1 MIIPAV
7 VIMAAA
13 PVMVQAAGYQI
24 PANATCVEGKAL
36 TLTGSFTFNNLD
48 FVEIH
53 YTTDSNRTNPRSI
66 QVTIGETTY
75 SLDAELIGGEYV
87 AKFPVKAT
95 NLTVPKITVGIT
107 GTGTITVT
115 SASATTDVYQGLV
128 TKYNTLNSNLTT
140 LKAYPTTM
148 KVNLVYPTTDIEA
161 LETDLTALKTWLDG
175 EKEKGENLNVVND
188 YHTKAAA
195 LDFTNRESNIKT
207 AVEAKAKAID
217 DANKEVADAIS
228 EAETDLNKTNT
239 YLRNTYSLYTND
251 LARALQDIQKQRTA
265 LTKIKSDNAASLA
278 AQTSDTDEETLLADV
293 KKVETALDKVSDD
306 IAAAKDEKDNKY
318 DALVAQVDA
327 KHTQVADCPPGFA
340 TLGATDFSTELQTIN
355 EQITAAQYKDAILAL
370 NIDTDLKAYNDKVD
384 LFNAAVS
391 QAKDIEKAYSAAVTT
406 IAEVPSQIEEAKKYI
421 NGRNA
426 TGFYNDAVTDGLYY
440 NKPLSLKGKGSEL
453 STYEQSWNTTNGTL
467 IRELNT
473 KLSEEQVLSYDV
485 LGKADYASTVI
496 AKKNSID
503 TQKTRDL
510 AAVAAVKKNADDLMT
525 AFSSTFNQVNEV
537 AQSWTLAFI
546 EAKDLLMYNET
557 GYTGYR
563 NETKSYK
570 VQLEEQKAAIKALAD
585 KIAAAA
591 NPTTKSIAQM
601 LADVRALTNMNGDSE
616 WTTISKAVSA
626 LNVTK
631 ELREKAYKSDLL
643 AAAKSAAEDA
653 WKTYVSERTLDAF
666 VAPTKVHASVLTDLQ
681 NQYQALVARYT
692 EYEGY
697 KNATVDADDYVN
709 QLANFKKVSEGEAAF
724 VNDVNA
730 YIAAL
735 DKAQKAFAQNT
746 TIYDAAVAKVNSA
759 KTALGRTADYERHGK
774 FPSYTYGEF
783 YDTDAKSV
791 KCMTAKAYKNGRV
804 ATLST
809 NLDNLLYSIEDAKT
823 ACTLYDD
830 WGHDAVKGTLQ
841 TQLEA
846 LNSLI
851 NKIDPDIRKAI
862 ALQGTADALEVNSL
876 KSGKQTEVVNAC
888 SSDFDARDTEID
900 KIKDDLN
907 AQIKSPATDKWVVDY
922 EATFNTAKTK
932 FDTNKAAL
940 KTKLEG
946 YQKQFND
953 RNSLSSL
960 VTAAQKKINAAWISP
975 DLDAIEFYN
984 EQLFTIEGELDGLAT
999 FMGNAWVAGTD
1010 YTAKLDAVKA
1020 DLEKYV
1026 GATTVEGS
1034 IDAIVAASKANLAAK
1049 GVLEEKAA
1057 KLTQQLKHTIEL
1069 LKANKIE
1076 VTVDG
1081 VTTVKERT
1089 IETDA
1094 EKAKQKVALEN
1105 LEAFFNEKGEI
1116 SDANVDFSGKSVDT
1130 EIADR
1135 YALGQAATNQAKVEN
1150 GILAFYTA
1158 INNVMVNLDNDYI
1171 GIVNGANEAVKTAFS
1186 TAYAANAKA
1195 HDDAIAELQEY
1206 QNLPEDNLG
1215 FRNQVMKSL
1224 TEAVTAITEQQQLA
1238 EALNT
1243 TFNGPDATLVDSDGY
1258 YDKNQTAKKKIEGY
1272 TAEIGTI
1279 LSAFTYNVDKLA
1291 VDAFKSAL
1299 DAANDAYNAAKAVLS
1314 GAEWTVSTTE
1324 FADVKKCIDDAKAAF
1339 DKAPTAL
1346 NYADQVNALNDN
1358 KTGYAALIAVD
1369 KGKYVD
1375 AQVAAYKQ
1383 NGQDKIN
1390 VAKNKIEGYTH
1401 LTDAHKDTINQGF
1414 ISLKNNYDAFIVAS
1428 GITDLWTQMTLVK
1441 SNSEGLFYFRN
1452 NNLGITT
1459 NYDMQAYC
1467 NKIAEKALA
1476 WDTEDWNTTVCNGL
1490 MTELAKVTAIY
1501 RTLNGKGYAVLTDA
1515 ATDYDGWDAAAG
1527 EGQKRSELLDQLNDI
1542 NIWVTDINSQ
1552 LNATHDRTWLAEAE
1566 GKNGTLRTEI
1576 ANKLASLTG
1585 TNDIVAVFDAAN
1597 STYTTWK
1604 NNKVLKA
1611 YKASADVQA
1620 AVALAESWIPQ
1631 NYHVS
1636 ETIDYNAIVAKVQ
1649 AVKDA
1654 IEAAQSAEEV
1664 DYLAFGKGTGTGDNI
1679 PALLVEIDKHND
1691 ANTLVADMGKAAKTA
1706 IVVFENTLAAEKT
1719 KQTGYEEAAKSNFS
1733 TVETKLAEVNNAYT
1747 AALGN
1752 GTLVF
1757 ADVQKAM
1764 TDAVA
1769 VLTSDLNTLAAKAA
1783 NDNTIA
1789 VKTKNNEAGWTKV
1802 QGEYDEFKAYYEKE
1816 VLVELNGYVDEVKN
1830 TYLPDIEDI
1839 FSYVTEECN
1848 MKYYRYEAFK
1858 KAADKL
1864 NASGLN
1870 ANESIKST
1878 IDWAKTWIVDGLS
1891 KAKDAQYDYDVAQ
1904 AQSRL
1909 TALKDELAAEWK
1921 TANNTL
1927 TSYNTTVQD
1936 SFKDEKQAVVDEMA
1950 EVVVHIKDGD
1960 YALANESALT
1970 AQIAALYGKIDALL
1984 ALAAKNNKGAAG
1996 TGDVDGDGIV
2006 DLDDYDRLLNF
2017 ILGTKFSED
2026 EELQAKAEKAADVNN
2041 DDRVN
2046 VADLQGV
2053 LNIYHY
2059 GAWNRTKPLEQNNS
2073 RRRVAAYLNA
2083 AADNMEAEI
2092 SGAQGVAEIALNLDN
2107 GQAYTSFQF
2116 DVKLPE
2122 GMQFDLVS
2130 LTERAEGLDVQ
2141 TGLLEDGTIR
2151 VVATATDATIAAG
2164 TGAVA
2169 RLSIAT
2175 EGITDGEI
2183 VIDNI
2188 VFADNFANAKTFNG
2202 FALTAGT
2209 VTGIAGNASLTQRVV
2224 RSIYNAGGQLMDKVQ
2239 QGINILV
2246 GEDGAAKKVIKK

>member
-13 PVMVQAAGYQI
+13 PVMVQAANFDI
-24 PANATCVEGKAL
+24 PANATCVADMSLELKYDG
-36 TLTGSFTFNNLD
+36 TLTFNNLD

-53 YTTDSNRTNPRSI
+53 YTTDSNRLSPELI
-66 QVTIGETTY
+66 DVKIGDTTY
-75 SLDAELIGGEYV
+75 SVEAEVDGDWV
-87 AKFPVKAT
+87 AKIPVKAT
-95 NLTVPKITVGIT
+95 NLAVNSIFVSIKGA
-107 GTGTITVT
+107 GTITVK
-115 SASATTDVYQGLV
+115 SATATTGVYQGLV
-128 TKYNTLNSNLTT
+128 TKYDALNKQLTDLQAYPAT
-140 LKAYPTTM
+140 KKVQKIYPTTEID
-148 KVNLVYPTTDIEA
+148 KLEQGLTD
-161 LETDLTALKTWLDG
+161 LKTWLDG
-175 EKEKGENLNVVND
+175 EYTTGTNLEVASQYETKE
-188 YHTKAAA
+188 AA
-195 LDFTNRESNIKT
+195 LEVAKTVTSIK
-207 AVEAKAKAID
+207 ADIDDKAKAIA
-217 DANKEVADAIS
+217 DANAEVAAAIEDATS
-228 EAETDLNKTNT
+228 EMTTLSSN
-239 YLRNTYSLYTND
+239 LRTVYKDYTND
-251 LARALQDIQKQRTA
+251 LTRALQAIQEQRTELA
-265 LTKIKSDNAASLA
+265 NITTANGESLA
-278 AQTSDTDEETLLADV
+278 AQTSDTDKDALLKRVEAVKTALAKIATDIADAKTEKDNAYNRLTTQLQNGVTAQATDCPADFAFRTTSFEADV
-293 KKVETALDKVSDD
+293 KAIESEIEAVKNTDD
-306 IAAAKDEKDNKY
+306 ILTLDIKAKL
-318 DALVAQVDA
+318 DAVNV
-327 KHTQVADCPPGFA
+327 K
-340 TLGATDFSTELQTIN
+340 
-355 EQITAAQYKDAILAL
+355 
-370 NIDTDLKAYNDKVD
+370 IDT
-384 LFNAAVS
+384 FNAAVA
-391 QAKDIEKAYSAAVTT
+391 QAKAIKEAYNSAVKT
-406 IAEVPSQIEEAKKYI
+406 INSVPSQIASAKNYI
-421 NGRNA
+421 NSRKTTCSYTDA
-426 TGFYNDAVTDGLYY
+426 TNGLSYSKTL
-440 NKPLSLKGKGSEL
+440 NLNGKGAEL
-453 STYEQSWNTTNGTL
+453 ASYENSWKSNGTL
-467 IRELNT
+467 ITDLNSKWT
-473 KLSEEQVLSYDV
+473 
-485 LGKADYASTVI
+485 A
-496 AKKNSID
+496 AKKLTYTELGATGYTSPVVTAATSIEN
-503 TQKTRDL
+503 QKTTDL
-510 AAVAAVKKNADDLMT
+510 AAVSALQTAAQDLIDAYNAVFVEIKT
-525 AFSSTFNQVNEV
+525 V
-537 AQSWTLAFI
+537 ATSWTSAVNA
-546 EAKDLLMYNET
+546 AKGLMMYDKT
-557 GYTGYR
+557 GYTGFT
-563 NETKSYK
+563 ETTSYK
-570 VQLEEQKAAIKALAD
+570 AQLTDQKTAINNLVIKA
-585 KIAAAA
+585 AAAA
-591 NPTTKSIAQM
+591 NTTNTITQM
-601 LADVRALTNMNGDSE
+601 LADVKALTNINGDSE
-616 WTTISKAVSA
+616 WTTIAKAINA
-626 LNVTK
+626 LTDTQDAREAAFK
-631 ELREKAYKSDLL
+631 TDELK
-643 AAAKSAAEDA
+643 AAKKAAEDA
-653 WKTYVSERTLDAF
+653 WKFYTQARTNAAF
-666 VAPTKVHASVLTDLQ
+666 VAPTDVDASVLTNLEA
-681 NQYQALVARYT
+681 QYKALVDQYE
-692 EYEGY
+692 EYESY
-697 KNATVDADDYVN
+697 KNEDANVANYST
-709 QLANFKKVSEGEAAF
+709 QLANFKKVSDGKAAF
-724 VNDVNA
+724 VNAVSA

-735 DKAQKAFAQNT
+735 DKAQQAFAQNNA
-746 TIYDAAVAKVNSA
+746 IYNAADAAVQSA
-759 KTALGRTADYERHGK
+759 KTALDKTADNTQRKKLWESDGK
-774 FPSYTYGEF
+774 FYG
-783 YDTDAKSV
+783 TGKGSV
-791 KCMTAKAYKNGRV
+791 PYETAEKYKKGRV
-804 ATLST
+804 VTLSAALT
-809 NLDNLLYSIEDAKT
+809 NLENKIKAANT

-830 WGHDAVKGTLQ
+830 WGHDNVKGTLQ
-841 TQLEA
+841 NQLDA
-846 LNSLI
+846 LNTLI
-851 NKIDPDIRKAI
+851 AKVDTDIWKAI
-862 ALQGTADALEVNSL
+862 ELQETANALEVESL
-876 KSGKQTEVVNAC
+876 KTGKETEVKNAC
-888 SSDFDARDTEID
+888 ASDFNTLEGTITT
-900 KIKDDLN
+900 IKNDLQD
-907 AQIKSPATDKWVVDY
+907 QIAYSAIDKWVTDY
-922 EATFNTAKTK
+922 KSTFDAAVTSFGTSKT
-932 FDTNKAAL
+932 NL
-940 KTKLEG
+940 QNKLEG
-946 YQKQFND
+946 YQTQFND
-953 RNSLSSL
+953 RKTLSTL
-960 VTAAQKKINAAWISP
+960 VAAAKTKIDAAWISS
-975 DLDAIEFYN
+975 DYDAIEYYN
-984 EQLFTIEGELDGLAT
+984 EQLFTIEGKINELST
-999 FMGNAWVAGTD
+999 FVGTDWAAGTN
-1010 YTAKLDAVKA
+1010 YTEKLNTVKS

-1049 GVLEEKAA
+1049 TTLEDKA
-1057 KLTQQLKHTIEL
+1057 KELTEQLKHTIEL
-1069 LKANKIE
+1069 LDQDKIE
-1076 VTVDG
+1076 VTENG
-1081 VTTVKERT
+1081 VTTMKDYT
-1089 IETDA
+1089 FETDT
-1094 EKAKQKVALEN
+1094 EKAKKKAALDALN
-1105 LEAFFNEKGEI
+1105 AFYNEKGEI
-1116 SDANVDFSGKSVDT
+1116 FDANVAFSGKTVDA
-1130 EIADR
+1130 EILAR
-1135 YALGQAATNQAKVEN
+1135 YNAGQAATNQTAVED
-1150 GILAFYTA
+1150 GILDFYEA
-1158 INNVMVNLDNDYI
+1158 INNVMVQLASDYA
-1171 GIVNGANEAVKTAFS
+1171 GIVFAANEAVKTAFS

-1358 KTGYAALIAVD
+1358 KTGYASLIAVD
-1369 KGKYVD
+1369 KGKYID

-1441 SNSEGLFYFRN
+1441 SNSEGLFYFTN

-1459 NYDMQAYC
+1459 NDDMQAYC

-1706 IVVFENTLAAEKT
+1706 IVVFENTLAAEKA
-1719 KQTGYEEAAKSNFS
+1719 KQADYEDVAKSNFG
-1733 TVETKLAEVNNAYT
+1733 TIETDLANINTSYE

-1757 ADVQKAM
+1757 SNVQKEM
-1764 TDAVA
+1764 TDKVA
-1769 VLTSDLNTLAAKAA
+1769 KLLSDLSTLATNAA
-1783 NDNTIA
+1783 NTNTIA
-1789 VKTKNNEAGWTKV
+1789 VKTNNNQAGMNKV
-1802 QGEYDEFKAYYEKE
+1802 QDEYDAFVEYYNAACEELEGYADVMSAYTKTLEGYHNNVSKA
-1816 VLVELNGYVDEVKN
+1816 LLSAKN
-1830 TYLPDIEDI
+1830 TYD
-1839 FSYVTEECN
+1839 
-1848 MKYYRYEAFK
+1848 AFVR
-1858 KAADKL
+1858 ANDKL
-1864 NASGLN
+1864 NATGLAENATIADVVN
-1870 ANESIKST
+1870 ANKKSIEKLLS
-1878 IDWAKTWIVDGLS
+1878 IAK
-1891 KAKDAQYDYDVAQ
+1891 AAQHAYDVEQ
-1904 AQSRL
+1904 AK
-1909 TALKDELAAEWK
+1909 AELNDLYAPVAEYWK
-1921 TANNTL
+1921 TAQNTL
-1927 TSYNTTVQD
+1927 TSYDTTVQD
-1936 SFKDEKQAVVDEMA
+1936 SFAEEEQAVVAEMVA
-1950 EVVVHIKDGD
+1950 VEEGI
-1960 YALANESALT
+1960 YYLTYESLSGVEDLKAKINGLK
-1970 AQIAALYGKIDALL
+1970 AQIDALL
-1984 ALAAKNNKGAAG
+1984 DLAAKNNVGAVG
-1996 TGDVDGDGIV
+1996 TGDVEADGIV
-2006 DLDDYDRLLNF
+2006 DLDDYELLLNY
-2017 ILGTKFSED
+2017 ILDKQEFT
-2026 EELQAKAEKAADVNN
+2026 EEQEKAADVNR
-2041 DDRVN
+2041 DGRVN

-2059 GAWNRTKPLEQNNS
+2059 GAWNRTSHKSNS
-2073 RRRVAAYLNA
+2073 RHRVAAYLNA

-2107 GQAYTSFQF
+2107 RQAYTSFQF

-2141 TGLLEDGTIR
+2141 TGLLADGTIR
-2151 VVATATDATIAAG
+2151 VVATATDASIEAG

-2169 RLSIAT
+2169 RLNIAT
-2175 EGITDGEI
+2175 EGITDGKI

-2188 VFADNFANAKTFNG
+2188 VFADNFANAKTFDG

-2246 GEDGAAKKVIKK
+2246 GEDGTAKKVIKK